1 MSLTYLDNDSH
12 GDMEDELAQ
21 LTSRISALEGSKDEL
36 TRTMKI
42 LRTRVARIQN
52 SKAAVSR
59 LPSDVLVLIFEECLH
74 SNPQWTGILCLLGQ
88 LPIEVQLSH
97 VCSQWQEVVLGT
109 LSLWSSI
116 RFPFEQ
122 REESLLE
129 YLECSRGG
137 LLDVYET

>member
-1 MSLTYLDNDSH
+1 MV
-12 GDMEDELAQ
+12 DELAQ
-21 LTSRISALEGSKDEL
+21 LTSWISALEGSKDEL
-36 TRTMKI
+36 TRAMKI

-59 LPSDVLVLIFEECLH
+59 LPLDVLVLIFEECLH
-74 SNPQWTGILCLLGQ
+74 SNPQWTGVLCLLGQ

-97 VCSQWQEVVLGT
+97 CVCSQWQEVVLGT
-109 LSLWSSI
+109 PSLWSSI